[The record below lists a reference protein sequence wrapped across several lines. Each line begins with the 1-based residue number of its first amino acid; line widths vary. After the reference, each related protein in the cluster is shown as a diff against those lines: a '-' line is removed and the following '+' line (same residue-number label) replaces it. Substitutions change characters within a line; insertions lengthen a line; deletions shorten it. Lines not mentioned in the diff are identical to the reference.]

1 MTLTTLER
9 IELPVEDVAIPC
21 QGLDNPSRPC
31 SNAATHVIRYICG
44 CIKLACADCVRAVLA
59 YIASCIGSIMY
70 CDVDHSFEVY
80 LDKISDIIVSV
91 DKL

>member
-1 MTLTTLER
+1 MTLTTLEL
-9 IELPVEDVAIPC
+9 IKMEAYEFAPSCE
-21 QGLDNPSRPC
+21 GLDNPPRPC
-31 SNAATHVIRYICG
+31 PNAATHVIRYICG
-44 CIKLACADCVRAVLA
+44 CIKLACADCVRMALA

-70 CDVDHSFEVY
+70 CDVDHRFEVY